1 MSTPAENTDTA
12 SSHLTIQSP
21 VATDASAVHALI
33 ARCPPLDHNSLYCNL
48 LQCSDFADTCSI
60 ARLDG
65 DVVGFVSGYRPPAE
79 PHVLFI
85 WQVAVDAVA
94 RGRALARRLI
104 TDILA
109 RPACA
114 GVTMLHT
121 TVTPSNQAS
130 RAMFTRLAAELGAS
144 VEVSPRFDRHTHL
157 ADHAESEELFAIGPF
172 DRKLIAQEQEESS

>member
-1 MSTPAENTDTA
+1 MSSTA
-12 SSHLTIQSP
+12 PSTTTEPTLTIDTP

-33 ARCPPLDHNSLYCNL
+33 DRCPPLDPNSLYCNL
-48 LQCSDFADTCSI
+48 LQCTDFADTCAI
-60 ARLDG
+60 ARLDD
-65 DVVGFVSGYRPPAE
+65 DVVGFVSGYRPPAA

-85 WQVAVDAVA
+85 WQVAVDRAA

-104 TDILA
+104 TRILS

-121 TVTPSNQAS
+121 TVTPSNAAS
-130 RAMFTRLAAELGAS
+130 RAMFTRLADELDAA
-144 VEVSPRFDRHTHL
+144 VEVSPRFDRLIHL

-172 DRKLIAQEQEESS
+172 DRKHIEQEQETTS

>member
-1 MSTPAENTDTA
+1 MSTTA
-12 SSHLTIQSP
+12 PSTTPTSLLTIAP
-21 VATDASAVHALI
+21 PAATDASAVHALI

-48 LQCSDFADTCSI
+48 LQCTDFADTCAI
-60 ARLDG
+60 AHLD
-65 DVVGFVSGYRPPAE
+65 DRVVGFVSGYRPPRE

-85 WQVAVDAVA
+85 WQVAVDRAA

-104 TDILA
+104 THILA

-121 TVTPSNQAS
+121 TVTPGNAAS
-130 RAMFTRLAAELGAS
+130 RAMFTRLAAELAAP
-144 VEVSPRFDRHTHL
+144 VDVSPRFDRHIHL

-172 DRKLIAQEQEESS
+172 DRTLTEQEEETPS